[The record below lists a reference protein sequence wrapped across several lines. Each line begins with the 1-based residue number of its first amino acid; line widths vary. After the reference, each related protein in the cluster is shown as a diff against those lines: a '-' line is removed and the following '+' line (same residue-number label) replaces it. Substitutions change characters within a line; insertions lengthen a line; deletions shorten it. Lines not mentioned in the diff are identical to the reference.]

1 MRCSRTASYDMNLYS
16 TQKAYDVT
24 YRSLSPI
31 ARPLVTATVDNS
43 DHIYTEGGHAEHVL
57 VTRISNKM
65 DDSSTDKQIFEFSK
79 CPSPVEFR
87 AAIYIVKC
95 FRLKGIAEHVD
106 HSTASL

>member
-1 MRCSRTASYDMNLYS
+1 MVANLRRCLHYHIIRKVS
-16 TQKAYDVT
+16 TNVY
-24 YRSLSPI
+24 
-31 ARPLVTATVDNS
+31 S
-43 DHIYTEGGHAEHVL
+43 DHISTEGGHAEHVL

>member
-1 MRCSRTASYDMNLYS
+1 MNHRRYSTKTSSSTRNSSRTSFD
-16 TQKAYDVT
+16 
-24 YRSLSPI
+24 
-31 ARPLVTATVDNS
+31 S
-43 DHIYTEGGHAEHVL
+43 DHISTEGGHAEHVL

-65 DDSSTDKQIFEFSK
+65 DDSSAKQIFEFSK

>member
-1 MRCSRTASYDMNLYS
+1 MTCIVYSY
-16 TQKAYDVT
+16 AY
-24 YRSLSPI
+24 
-31 ARPLVTATVDNS
+31 NS
-43 DHIYTEGGHAEHVL
+43 DHISTEGGHAEHVL

-65 DDSSTDKQIFEFSK
+65 DDSSTDKQIFGFSK
-79 CPSPVEFR
+79 CPSRVEFR

>member
-1 MRCSRTASYDMNLYS
+1 MVITYTIYVHHRLHCVRINPVRAFGMHALNAFLSY
-16 TQKAYDVT
+16 
-24 YRSLSPI
+24 
-31 ARPLVTATVDNS
+31 S
-43 DHIYTEGGHAEHVL
+43 DHISTEGGHAQHVL
-57 VTRISNKM
+57 VTRTSNKM

-79 CPSPVEFR
+79 CPGPVEFR

>member
-1 MRCSRTASYDMNLYS
+1 MVANLRRCLHYH
-16 TQKAYDVT
+16 
-24 YRSLSPI
+24 I
-31 ARPLVTATVDNS
+31 S
-43 DHIYTEGGHAEHVL
+43 DHISTEGGHAEHVL

-65 DDSSTDKQIFEFSK
+65 DTSSTDKQIFEFSK

>member
-1 MRCSRTASYDMNLYS
+1 MLAMLYES
-16 TQKAYDVT
+16 KTGCAFGFAVYALRAHPRYLAY
-24 YRSLSPI
+24 YI
-31 ARPLVTATVDNS
+31 YS
-43 DHIYTEGGHAEHVL
+43 DHISTEGGHAEHVL

-79 CPSPVEFR
+79 CPGPVEFR

>member
-1 MRCSRTASYDMNLYS
+1 MLALSSSIWFISYGRY
-16 TQKAYDVT
+16 VT
-24 YRSLSPI
+24 EKL
-31 ARPLVTATVDNS
+31 NS
-43 DHIYTEGGHAEHVL
+43 DHISTEGGHAEHVL

-106 HSTASL
+106 HST

>member
-1 MRCSRTASYDMNLYS
+1 MYDPVFLVYSNILLCLLTTLSTTYSR
-16 TQKAYDVT
+16 
-24 YRSLSPI
+24 
-31 ARPLVTATVDNS
+31 LVFKKYLNDS
-43 DHIYTEGGHAEHVL
+43 DHISTEGGHAEHVL

-95 FRLKGIAEHVD
+95 FRLKVIAEHVD

>member
-1 MRCSRTASYDMNLYS
+1 MNNPRLVSTLYRVYVPTS
-16 TQKAYDVT
+16 MCTKSKKSKKSID
-24 YRSLSPI
+24 
-31 ARPLVTATVDNS
+31 LVIPHYS
-43 DHIYTEGGHAEHVL
+43 DHISTEGGHAEHVL

>member
-1 MRCSRTASYDMNLYS
+1 
-16 TQKAYDVT
+16 
-24 YRSLSPI
+24 
-31 ARPLVTATVDNS
+31 
-43 DHIYTEGGHAEHVL
+43 
-57 VTRISNKM
+57 M

-106 HSTASL
+106 HSTASLEIIIIINNNRSTCSAGHSNLRNSSISVHSVCFQLIACP